1 MARAYAAGI
10 ASSSTRAVDARLAVA
25 ELISGG
31 HGLAPVLAPKNSRY
45 PSRVSGAVN
54 FGGLVPAS
62 ASLWNEVSTIH
73 ATGTK
78 KVSPTSQATTPQMR
92 LAHREPRV
100 VIRIPPRGTG
110 TRRRAA
116 RRWR

>member
-1 MARAYAAGI
+1 MASAYAAGI
-10 ASSSTRAVDARLAVA
+10 ASSSTTMVAPTLAVA
-25 ELISGG
+25 ELMSGG
-31 HGLAPVLAPKNSRY
+31 HGLPPKNSLY
-45 PSRVSGAVN
+45 PVSVSGAVN

-62 ASLWNEVSTIH
+62 DSLWNEVSTIH

-92 LAHREPRV
+92 LARREPRG
-100 VIRIPPRGTG
+100 VIGVPPRGTG

-116 RRWR
+116 RTWR